1 MLFSRTKVDYGD
13 TPYPETPFQKVAQ
26 LVDAQNG
33 AREVQTANWR
43 YIAFGCLG
51 LAFLSTGGFI
61 WSESQSS
68 ITPYV
73 VEVDKLGGVQAVAPA
88 EMGYDPTD
96 AQIAHHLANLISNV
110 RGLSIDPVVV
120 KQNWLDAY
128 AYTTDKG
135 ALVLNQYA
143 RENDPFADVGR
154 RSREVEVTSV
164 VRVSDDSFQTRWVE
178 KTYENHALTQT
189 HRYTGLMTVIIETP
203 SDADAL
209 MKNPLG
215 IYVHG
220 LNWGQDLI
228 SGAAQ

>member
-33 AREVQTANWR
+33 AREAQTANWR

-88 EMGYDPTD
+88 EVGYEPGDEPPSQQQNRRNGQARKTVKGSD
-96 AQIAHHLANLISNV
+96 GAVLIDV
-110 RGLSIDPVVV
+110 PRDRDGYFEPQLIGKGQTLS
-120 KQNWLDAY
+120 
-128 AYTTDKG
+128 
-135 ALVLNQYA
+135 
-143 RENDPFADVGR
+143 
-154 RSREVEVTSV
+154 
-164 VRVSDDSFQTRWVE
+164 
-178 KTYENHALTQT
+178 
-189 HRYTGLMTVIIETP
+189 
-203 SDADAL
+203 
-209 MKNPLG
+209 
-215 IYVHG
+215 
-220 LNWGQDLI
+220 LI
-228 SGAAQ
+228 HI